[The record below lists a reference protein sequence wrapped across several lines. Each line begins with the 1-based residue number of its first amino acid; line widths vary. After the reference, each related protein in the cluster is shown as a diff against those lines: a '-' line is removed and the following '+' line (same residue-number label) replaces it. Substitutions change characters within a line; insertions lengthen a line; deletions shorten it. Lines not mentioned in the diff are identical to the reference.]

1 MKGLVDFVKATII
14 GGLIFLVPV
23 LILILVI
30 KHAIGLTAKVLV
42 PIEKLLPLESLGGFA
57 VAHILAALII
67 LAVCF
72 AAGIASRTRLGAGIS
87 SAIERAI
94 AREIPGFGLIKSA
107 TGEVA
112 NIQSQ
117 SDICVALARIE
128 DAWMLSFLVEK
139 LDNGLL
145 VVFVPSAPTPFAGSV
160 YYLTEDRVKR
170 LDAPVLTAMKVI
182 TRLGVGSKELL
193 QSYPNLE
200 GPLEAP
206 SSRQR

>member
-1 MKGLVDFVKATII
+1 MKGLVDFVKTTII
-14 GGLIFLVPV
+14 GGLLFLVPA

-30 KHAIGLTAKVLV
+30 KHAIGLTVKVLV
-42 PIEKLLPLESLGGFA
+42 PIEKLLPLESLGGVA
-57 VAHILAALII
+57 VAHMLAALII

-72 AAGIASRTRLGAGIS
+72 AAGIAARTRLGARIS
-87 SAIERAI
+87 AAFERAI
-94 AREIPGFGLIKSA
+94 ARKIPGFGLIKSA

-112 NIQSQ
+112 NMQSQ

-128 DAWMLSFLVEK
+128 DAWMLSFIVEK

-182 TRLGVGSKELL
+182 TRLGVGSNELL
-193 QSYPNLE
+193 QSYPKLE
-200 GPLEAP
+200 IATEEHH
-206 SSRQR
+206 SHQ

>member
-1 MKGLVDFVKATII
+1 MKGLVDFVKTTII
-14 GGLIFLVPV
+14 GGLLFLIPA
-23 LILILVI
+23 LIVILVI

-57 VAHILAALII
+57 VAHMLAVLII

-72 AAGIASRTRLGAGIS
+72 AAGMAARTRLGAGIS
-87 SAIERAI
+87 AAFERAI
-94 AREIPGFGLIKSA
+94 ARKIPGFGLIKSA

-128 DAWMLSFLVEK
+128 DAWVLSFIVEK

-182 TRLGVGSKELL
+182 TRLGVGSNELL
-193 QSYPNLE
+193 QSYPKLE
-200 GPLEAP
+200 IATEEHH
-206 SSRQR
+206 SHQ

>member
-1 MKGLVDFVKATII
+1 MKPIVDFVKTTII
-14 GGLIFLVPV
+14 GGLLFLVPA

-30 KHAIGLTAKVLV
+30 KHAIELTAKVLV
-42 PIEKLLPLESLGGFA
+42 PIEKLLPLKSLAGVA
-57 VAHILAALII
+57 VAHMLAVLII
-67 LAVCF
+67 LGVCF
-72 AAGIASRTRLGAGIS
+72 AAGIAARTRLGARIS
-87 SAIERAI
+87 TAFERAI
-94 AREIPGFGLIKSA
+94 ARKIPGFGLIRSA

-128 DAWMLSFLVEK
+128 DAWVLSFIVEK

-193 QSYPNLE
+193 KGYPNLE
-200 GPLEAP
+200 IT
-206 SSRQR
+206 SS

>member
-1 MKGLVDFVKATII
+1 MKSVADFVKTTII
-14 GGLIFLVPV
+14 GGLFFLIPA
-23 LILILVI
+23 LIVILVI
-30 KHAIGLTAKVLV
+30 KHAIELTAKMLV
-42 PIEKLLPLESLGGFA
+42 PIEKFLPLESLGGLA
-57 VAHILAALII
+57 VAHMLSVLII

-72 AAGIASRTRLGAGIS
+72 AAGMASRTRLGARIS
-87 SAIERAI
+87 AAFERAI
-94 AREIPGFGLIKSA
+94 ARKIPGFGLIKSA

-117 SDICVALARIE
+117 SDICVALAWIE
-128 DAWMLSFLVEK
+128 DSWMLSFIVEK

-193 QSYPNLE
+193 EEYKNL
-200 GPLEAP
+200 
-206 SSRQR
+206 